1 MQNIEINQVT
11 KLMNNL
17 MKSTFNVSII
27 FLIMTMILAV
37 IIWLIGVKLK
47 SEKAIKMGVKISIN
61 MLIIFILCI
70 GIVLIIAHFE

>member
-17 MKSTFNVSII
+17 MKNTFNVSII

>member
-11 KLMNNL
+11 NLMNNL
-17 MKSTFNVSII
+17 MKNTFNVSII